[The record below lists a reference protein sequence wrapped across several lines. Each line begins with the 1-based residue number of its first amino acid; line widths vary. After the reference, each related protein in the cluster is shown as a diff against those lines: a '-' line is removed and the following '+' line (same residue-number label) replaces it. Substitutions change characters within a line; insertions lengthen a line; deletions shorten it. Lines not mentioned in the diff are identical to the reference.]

1 MLYRM
6 IALAVLLIAT
16 PLLFNAGYAG
26 LAVRFGYPGILR
38 RPTGEILER
47 FRAGGTGL
55 VLLWFAF
62 AWSAL
67 LFIPVAVLAGGLIAD
82 PGLAALA
89 VAVGVIAGTVQAL
102 GLLRWVFVV
111 PFLAREHAAATDGSA
126 IDLVFQV
133 QHRYLGV
140 AVGEHLGYLT
150 TGAWSILVAAAGG
163 LPLWLAIPGIV
174 IGAMLA
180 IGSLE
185 FVGPFEQRGWSVAG
199 VLVPIGYTLWS
210 LWLIALGVL
219 LLVR

>member
-55 VLLWFAF
+55 VLLWFGF

-102 GLLRWVFVV
+102 GLLR
-111 PFLAREHAAATDGSA
+111 
-126 IDLVFQV
+126 
-133 QHRYLGV
+133 
-140 AVGEHLGYLT
+140 
-150 TGAWSILVAAAGG
+150 
-163 LPLWLAIPGIV
+163 
-174 IGAMLA
+174 
-180 IGSLE
+180 
-185 FVGPFEQRGWSVAG
+185 
-199 VLVPIGYTLWS
+199 
-210 LWLIALGVL
+210 
-219 LLVR
+219 

>member
-1 MLYRM
+1 M

-26 LAVRFGYPGILR
+26 LAVRFDYPGILR

-82 PGLAALA
+82 PGLAALS

-111 PFLAREHAAATDGSA
+111 PFLAREHAAATDASA

-150 TGAWSILVAAAGG
+150 TGAWTILVAAAVG

-180 IGSLE
+180 LGSLE

>member
-16 PLLFNAGYAG
+16 PLLFNTGYAG

-150 TGAWSILVAAAGG
+150 TGAWTILVAAAGG

-174 IGAMLA
+174 IGTMLA
-180 IGSLE
+180 LGSLE

-199 VLVPIGYTLWS
+199 VLVPVGYTLW
-210 LWLIALGVL
+210 
-219 LLVR
+219 